1 MLLCSLPEG
10 VTFIGDPS
18 DFNEVFLSL
27 LAKERQKQLSAQ
39 PKIKVELQQYKNTS
53 TLRNTDQFLI
63 CQFVIDI
70 SRISVK
76 DLISMRNL
84 LPSQEYR
91 LLKNRK
97 CARESRKRRKQT
109 TKSISEQLEIAL
121 RENQTMRE
129 RVFILEK

>member
-1 MLLCSLPEG
+1 M
-10 VTFIGDPS
+10 
-18 DFNEVFLSL
+18 
-27 LAKERQKQLSAQ
+27 
-39 PKIKVELQQYKNTS
+39 

-70 SRISVK
+70 CRISVK

-129 RVFILEK
+129 RVLILEK